1 MAGVKLQE
9 QLNDPACDDRD
20 NPEDGGGGEGV
31 QRGLTTE
38 MEIRIKGGEGKIIW
52 TRGYL
57 RCREI
62 KKLFVRLLMYN
73 DCHVK

>member
-1 MAGVKLQE
+1 M
-9 QLNDPACDDRD
+9 
-20 NPEDGGGGEGV
+20 

-38 MEIRIKGGEGKIIW
+38 MEIRIKGGEGKIVW